1 MMGRPS
7 RSRLLAKTSTRVYR
21 ERPYGL
27 DADRRACR
35 RDRRLIRHVGQPRQE
50 HRQRAAGFISRH
62 GELMQV
68 ELDALDPDELH
79 RLYTDAIAEYW
90 DASIYD
96 DVVARERQQRASS

>member
-1 MMGRPS
+1 
-7 RSRLLAKTSTRVYR
+7 
-21 ERPYGL
+21 
-27 DADRRACR
+27 
-35 RDRRLIRHVGQPRQE
+35 
-50 HRQRAAGFISRH
+50 
-62 GELMQV
+62 MQV